1 MIHIGPHNWRL
12 GKGLNGSPRWAVA
25 YGTLAVLPLF
35 QRSFSTSAAR
45 QTVADIT
52 KESSL
57 TLIVQIVLGLL
68 LLGGFAGIYLSSK
81 NWHWTQLVLVMFTF
95 FAAIGF
101 LVLGAETV
109 RIHKN
114 VRGGLHKLEKRIA
127 DIEQRNTTLV
137 NGAGDEL
144 GIPALENRLRILTR
158 ERGRAWR
165 GVMPAG
171 QIDAQGRVTVDI
183 TTPSPHGLTKDTIL
197 YVFETGNPNND
208 NPAEGPQ
215 YLGELRVIDVQA
227 DGVTLAP
234 VQLLSNRR
242 RLAASAAN
250 GERPW
255 SLYETMPTDRY
266 RLFADLSEE
275 QLRTLLPAESVEE
288 YIRHGSDADPDDD
301 EWHIAG
307 YDEDGQRVARNNI
320 NADTTK
326 KFHRSLHDYAFIF
339 NTLSA
344 DTVITLAQLAAVQA
358 DIEKLQQAQK
368 SALATGE
375 FRQEQIDR
383 VSFDLAGMQQDRSAI
398 ETHLDKV
405 RARLDQFEK
414 FIVSYRQANSDLD
427 KRYTQRQLSMI
438 EYINSIAPAPGS

>member
-1 MIHIGPHNWRL
+1 M
-12 GKGLNGSPRWAVA
+12 
-25 YGTLAVLPLF
+25 
-35 QRSFSTSAAR
+35 
-45 QTVADIT
+45 
-52 KESSL
+52 

-114 VRGGLHKLEKRIA
+114 VRGGLHNLEKRIA
-127 DIEQRNTTLV
+127 DTEQRNATLV
-137 NGAGDEL
+137 NGSGDTL

-158 ERGRAWR
+158 ERGRVWR

-171 QIDAQGRVTVDI
+171 QLDAQGRVTVDI

-208 NPAEGPQ
+208 NRADGPQ
-215 YLGELRVIDVQA
+215 YLGELRVLDAQA

-234 VQLLSNRR
+234 VQLTSNIQ
-242 RLAASAAN
+242 RLAASE
-250 GERPW
+250 GPW
-255 SLYETMPTDRY
+255 SLYETMPADRY
-266 RLFADLSEE
+266 RLFAGLPED
-275 QLRTLLPAESVEE
+275 QLRAMLPAESVEE
-288 YIRHGSDADPDDD
+288 YIRHGSKAEPDDD

-307 YDEDGQRVARNNI
+307 YDEDGQRVARNSI

-326 KFHRSLHDYAFIF
+326 EFHRGLNNYAFIF

-344 DTVITLAQLAAVQA
+344 DTIVTLAQMAAVQA
-358 DIEKLQQAQK
+358 DIQKLQQAQE
-368 SALATGE
+368 SAIKTGE
-375 FRQEQIDR
+375 FRQEQIDT
-383 VSFDLAGMQQDRSAI
+383 VSLDLAGMQQDRAAI
-398 ETHLDKV
+398 EAHLSGV
-405 RARLDQFEK
+405 RTRLEEFEK
-414 FIVSYRQANSDLD
+414 HIESYRQANSDLD
-427 KRYTQRQLSMI
+427 KQFTQRQLSML
-438 EYINSIAPAPGS
+438 EYINSVSPAPGS